1 MRVAGLEPARPW
13 TQEPKSCAS
22 ANSATPAWPHCGSPR
37 SRSRASPPL
46 GEWLDGRMQVSA
58 RVDYGTR
65 ALAELASRPG
75 QLVTSEELAELQGI
89 PVKFLEGILTQLRR
103 AGLVLSK
110 RGAEGGYRLA
120 RPAAEI
126 AVADVFRALDGPIA
140 AVRGHGPGG
149 HGLPGCCRAPSRRL
163 GRHQGRATDRPGAG
177 HARRR
182 GQWAAPGHRPWH
194 SWPSRV
200 RGSAASTGAP
210 GWHRRSVRPPA
221 RVAAWPRGP
230 WP

>member
-1 MRVAGLEPARPW
+1 
-13 TQEPKSCAS
+13 
-22 ANSATPAWPHCGSPR
+22 
-37 SRSRASPPL
+37 
-46 GEWLDGRMQVSA
+46 MQVSA

-65 ALAELASRPG
+65 ALAELASRPD

-140 AVRGHGPGG
+140 AVRGQ
-149 HGLPGCCRAPSRRL
+149 APE
-163 GRHQGRATDRPGAG
+163 DMDYPGAAEHLRDVWVATRAALRTVLEQVSLTDVVSG
-177 HARRR
+177 QLPDTARGLLAEPGAWERR
-182 GQWAAPGHRPWH
+182 
-194 SWPSRV
+194 
-200 RGSAASTGAP
+200 
-210 GWHRRSVRPPA
+210 
-221 RVAAWPRGP
+221 
-230 WP
+230 